1 MDGSFPVGR
10 PSLLF
15 FSEEVYNNYNIFHTV
30 LGAINAGDKS
40 FSVLEKLATEC
51 IILFANG
58 GTIVIGVYLAS
69 TVFTERH
76 RCGWSYCFYRG
87 HFRKYVRE

>member
-40 FSVLEKLATEC
+40 FSVLEKSATEC
-51 IILFANG
+51 LILFADG
-58 GTIVIGVYLAS
+58 GFIAIGVHLAPS
-69 TVFTERH
+69 FFTEGH
-76 RCGWSYCFYRG
+76 RCGRSYCFYRG
-87 HFRKYVRE
+87 HFR